1 VLLVYRSII
10 MDINE
15 LIIKM
20 KTNIPTQMDLEFTS
34 DIYYVEDQDNEITY
48 NKYPY
53 FTNAIRFPASVLANK
68 KPNQLKVIFF
78 NKDEFNMIMTGKN
91 AQTSEERNEN
101 TNYNMKV
108 FIELLMPTYYPV
120 KQNYSFSYNNV
131 IVKQPQN
138 VGETESFFAK
148 LLGQDKHK
156 YSFLKKNNLI
166 YTFIEIIWVNDV
178 INNKTYRDLFKKLYD
193 FENWRENQI
202 NNAKKEN
209 ENIVAQ
215 FQEKK
220 EKLFT
225 DLKKEQAKIIDEYDA
240 MIRKRDTKVP
250 RTLVLG
256 FINNLV
262 DQENSNDIKK
272 IIELFV
278 DLKKNQIDAARINS
292 PGTIFISQ
300 SINNLTGFNELFDS
314 SRKYAYNNE
323 LIKYLSDLPAYN
335 KYMETKREDI
345 PQQFDKETYDSLKKI
360 RDIERIYNLIKGFRS
375 PVTNEDRNN
384 VKNYRISSNSALQ
397 KLINEYGL
405 DKDVNKIIKEIGEFL
420 MNVLENKKKKPTF
433 DSSYLDLGLVS
444 EITNPYASSEKA
456 KEDDKSNP
464 KRYFSA
470 DFQCAFVE
478 GKLNKDLIKIINCDY
493 RNNQAT
499 RTFKRLKNKSR
510 NEYIVNTAKQ
520 NLLDVTQMAKNIES
534 KKKTRRQ
541 KGGFK
546 LKRST
551 RRHK

>member
-1 VLLVYRSII
+1 

-53 FTNAIRFPASVLANK
+53 FTNAIRFPATVLANK
-68 KPNQLKVIFF
+68 KPNQLKAIFF

-91 AQTSEERNEN
+91 AQTNEERNEN

-120 KQNYSFSYNNV
+120 TQNYSFSYNNV
-131 IVKQPQN
+131 IVKQAQN
-138 VGETESFFAK
+138 VGVTTSFSAK

-193 FENWRENQI
+193 FENWKENQI

-220 EKLFT
+220 GQLFT

-262 DQENSNDIKK
+262 DQENSNNIAK

-300 SINNLTGFNELFDS
+300 SINNLTGFNELLDS
-314 SRKYAYNNE
+314 SRKYAYNKE

-405 DKDVNKIIKEIGEFL
+405 DKEVNKIIKEIGEFL
-420 MNVLENKKKKPTF
+420 MSVMQNKKSKPTF

-444 EITNPYASSEKA
+444 EITNPYASSEKT
-456 KEDDKSNP
+456 KEDAESNP

-499 RTFKRLKNKSR
+499 RTYKRLKNKSR

-546 LKRST
+546 PRKLT
-551 RRHK
+551 RGHK